1 MIKKYSALM
10 PIYLVI
16 LTAFTN
22 LQTQE
27 KKGNLISVKRSSNGY
42 SLSIDAHNLP
52 LEKLL
57 EKLTNQF
64 PLRVITYGADISQP
78 LTISFKEVPLKR
90 GIKRLLK
97 ESGIN
102 NHFIQYR
109 NDEKKGAPIT
119 VLTLLGNG
127 TNPDGKTIKKSK
139 NRESIT
145 SSTKESDSPEDK
157 FAEKIT
163 AFKKRY
169 EWADEEIEKLAG
181 YLLELMP
188 EPARD
193 PGMEVLMNELDWRI
207 TAEGNNAVDEE
218 IFFQA
223 LENTVPFHLAPVMMN
238 TIKQYSQGYK
248 AETLHETDE
257 QSPNHLYQEVM
268 SKRLPN
274 KKSNL
279 KGGSSND
286 RENH

>member
-102 NHFIQYR
+102 NHFIHYR

-119 VLTLLGNG
+119 VLALLGNG

-145 SSTKESDSPEDK
+145 SSTKESGSPEDK

-193 PGMEVLMNELDWRI
+193 PGMEVLMNELDWKI

-238 TIKQYSQGYK
+238 AIEQYSQGYK

-274 KKSNL
+274 KKNNL